1 MGPGRMS
8 HTMPAMSHNWDPGA
22 RYNGRRD
29 SWDPLQDSWD
39 CRHII
44 YLFVLYLWASCLWET
59 EFYAQ
64 FMVIPLFHKL
74 SWLVFLDISKCA
86 TPVTGRK
93 GWFDPGDGA
102 DDHWQETL
110 LRLCYGLLRSGFTR
124 HWVFIDIASAILSA
138 MLYIFMIYQLRDY
151 SKYLIF
157 SESLVYRN

>member
-44 YLFVLYLWASCLWET
+44 YLFVLYLWASWLWET

-64 FMVIPLFHKL
+64 FMVIPLFDKL
-74 SWLVFLDISKCA
+74 SWYFS
-86 TPVTGRK
+86 
-93 GWFDPGDGA
+93 
-102 DDHWQETL
+102 
-110 LRLCYGLLRSGFTR
+110 
-124 HWVFIDIASAILSA
+124 
-138 MLYIFMIYQLRDY
+138 IYPSVPPL
-151 SKYLIF
+151 
-157 SESLVYRN
+157 

>member
-64 FMVIPLFHKL
+64 FMVIPLFDKL
-74 SWLVFLDISKCA
+74 SRGISRYFHPCDWK
-86 TPVTGRK
+86 GR
-93 GWFDPGDGA
+93 
-102 DDHWQETL
+102 
-110 LRLCYGLLRSGFTR
+110 
-124 HWVFIDIASAILSA
+124 VI
-138 MLYIFMIYQLRDY
+138 
-151 SKYLIF
+151 
-157 SESLVYRN
+157 